1 MLHFYLYSGCLQGGV
16 YKKVAEPR
24 LFLSQV
30 VDFKEVSA
38 PAKKQEEQET
48 GHTTHCEQ

>member
-1 MLHFYLYSGCLQGGV
+1 MPPGGG

-24 LFLSQV
+24 LFLSQL
-30 VDFKEVSA
+30 VDFKEASA
-38 PAKKQEEQET
+38 SVKKQEEQEA